1 MFVARLQ
8 FVFIVH
14 FIVSFFLVQARPLS
28 VSFLIR
34 TSEKAKLLL
43 VVVRATRCKG
53 KHSVAVVTPAVQ
65 TPESLPGSPLKT
77 TIKEGG
83 Y

>member
-34 TSEKAKLLL
+34 TSGKAKLLL
-43 VVVRATRCKG
+43 VVGCVCNPPLQG
-53 KHSVAVVTPAVQ
+53 KAVAVAVVTPVVRGRQEQYKHQSPYLAVR
-65 TPESLPGSPLKT
+65 
-77 TIKEGG
+77 
-83 Y
+83 